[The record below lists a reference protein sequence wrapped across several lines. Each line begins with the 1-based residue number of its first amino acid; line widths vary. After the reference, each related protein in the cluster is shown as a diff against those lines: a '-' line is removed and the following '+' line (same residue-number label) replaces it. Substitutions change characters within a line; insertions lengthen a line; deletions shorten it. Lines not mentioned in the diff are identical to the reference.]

1 MLKNERH
8 KEIVEILKKQS
19 FASVAKLATTLYA
32 SMPTIRRDLSL
43 LERDGYVKRCHGGA
57 MILDGNTKPPVY
69 FRREQKSQEKLKMCK
84 IASTLISEGDTVF
97 IDASTSAFHIA
108 DFIEKEQ
115 GVTVITNGL
124 PIATQLA
131 DTGIKVY
138 STGGRLLKESLAF
151 VGISAEKAAAL
162 YNADT
167 MFFSVA
173 SLSLDGMLS
182 DWSEDEAMLRV
193 EMAKNAKRK
202 VLLCD
207 SSKLGTMSTFKLFTL
222 DTLEFIVTDKSL
234 PKEMISKYAL
244 EELESTPAYLY
255 SVHGRRN

>member
-8 KEIVEILKKQS
+8 REIMEILKKNS
-19 FASVAKLATTLYA
+19 FATVASLSKSLYA
-32 SMPTIRRDLSL
+32 SMPTIRRDLTI
-43 LERDGYVKRCHGGA
+43 LEEDGYVKRCHGGA
-57 MILDGNTKPPVY
+57 MVLDGNTKPPVY
-69 FRREQKSQEKLKMCK
+69 FRREQYAQEKLKMCR
-84 IASTLISEGDTVF
+84 AAATLISEGDTVF

-108 DFIEKEQ
+108 DFLEKEQ

-124 PIATQLA
+124 PIATRLA

-151 VGISAEKAAAL
+151 VGISAENAAAS

-182 DWSEDEAMLRV
+182 DWSEDEAMLRI
-193 EMAKNAKRK
+193 EMAKNAKRT

-207 SSKLGTMSTFKLFTL
+207 SSKLGTTSTFKLFSL
-222 DTLEFIVTDKSL
+222 SKVDFLVTDKKL
-234 PKEMISKYAL
+234 PDDMINKFGLTTLTTS
-244 EELESTPAYLY
+244 PAYLY
-255 SVHGRRN
+255 SVGGE